1 MFGFGK
7 KNKPGPFSV
16 ETSKKVAYFRAP
28 SRLRVDGIFRKEKF
42 VKEEIKLDSFSVE
55 TSKKVAYFRASSRLR
70 VDGIFRKEKFVKE
83 EIKLET
89 KIDNNKRTFLKVAG
103 VTGLGL
109 ATTVLFPKA
118 VDAYV
123 AGSTPTSNVVGLK
136 DDANTRINPATEET
150 VSTLATEAT
159 AATLLKTSDLTID
172 AGSLQVKV
180 TSLPTDS
187 SSSFSD
193 SGDVDRKGLVDGT
206 TRHVQVDVLNS
217 VLPTSASTEDTLET
231 ISFGGVKF
239 ALRLATDVGDSNI
252 DYVGEAVVGSG
263 GEGDAVWRIKKI
275 DSTSGIVI
283 KWVDGDAGLN
293 HTWTGYAGHTYS

>member
-28 SRLRVDGIFRKEKF
+28 
-42 VKEEIKLDSFSVE
+42 
-55 TSKKVAYFRASSRLR
+55 SRLR

-136 DDANTRINPATEET
+136 DDANTRINPATDE
-150 VSTLATEAT
+150 SLFTLATEAA
-159 AATLLKTSDLTID
+159 AATLLKPSDLTID

-206 TRHVQVDVLNS
+206 TRHVQVGVLNS
-217 VLPTSASTEDTLET
+217 LFAWQRMLAIVTLIT
-231 ISFGGVKF
+231 WGKQSLG
-239 ALRLATDVGDSNI
+239 R
-252 DYVGEAVVGSG
+252 
-263 GEGDAVWRIKKI
+263 
-275 DSTSGIVI
+275 
-283 KWVDGDAGLN
+283 AGRG
-293 HTWTGYAGHTYS
+293 TRYGA